1 MPQPATGSVLFLEAE
16 VVGAGGMKES
26 RKNRPSPVKAQG
38 LLRSEGTASSAS
50 RTDQRNQTQRKL
62 HSSFTVSSG
71 TLKKQVT
78 L

>member
-16 VVGAGGMKES
+16 VVGAGRVKES
-26 RKNRPSPVKAQG
+26 RKNRPFPLKARG

-50 RTDQRNQTQRKL
+50 RTDHRNQTQRKL